1 MTIEDKKI
9 LELIRGILNKGNDV
23 EIRKNRD
30 GSLKVFE
37 LKRHICR

>member
-37 LKRHICR
+37 LKRHIGR